1 MSQSENNCAVIFDLD
16 GTLLDTVK
24 DIANAVNDTLL
35 QFGYPTHSVSF
46 YEKNIGGGINDLID
60 RSLPKGHNISTEAY
74 IKNLDHYYKDHLNK
88 SAKVYPNVYN
98 ILDLLQDKD
107 IPMAVISNKRHPFAV
122 NTVDRFFKDYFQI
135 VIGSGPEYPL
145 KPDPTSAEHVLN
157 VLNADPAQSYFVG
170 DTEYDILTAKNSN
183 MKSLAVSWGMI
194 SREELLVHQP
204 DHIFDEPKKLLDYF
218 KEI

>member
-1 MSQSENNCAVIFDLD
+1 MNQIEDNCAVIFDLD

-60 RSLPKGHNISTEAY
+60 RSLPKGHNISTETY

-88 SAKVYPNVYN
+88 STKVYPHIYD
-98 ILDLLQDKD
+98 ILNLLQKRD

-122 NTVDRFFKDYFQI
+122 NSVDRFFKDYFQI
-135 VIGSGPEYPL
+135 VIGSGPDYPL
-145 KPDPTSAEHVLN
+145 KPNPTSAKHVLN
-157 VLNADPAQSYFVG
+157 VFNADPAKSYFVG

-194 SREELLVHQP
+194 SHEELLVHQP

>member
-1 MSQSENNCAVIFDLD
+1 MSQNDNNCAVIFDLD

-60 RSLPKGHNISTEAY
+60 RSLPKGHNISTETY

-88 SAKVYPNVYN
+88 STKVYPHIYD
-98 ILDLLQDKD
+98 ILNLLQKRD
-107 IPMAVISNKRHPFAV
+107 IPMAVISNKRHPFAL
-122 NTVDRFFKDYFQI
+122 NSVDRFFKDYFQI

-157 VLNADPAQSYFVG
+157 VLNADPAKSYFVG

-194 SREELLVHQP
+194 SHEELLVHQP

>member
-1 MSQSENNCAVIFDLD
+1 MIKSDNNCAVIFDLD

-60 RSLPKGHNISTEAY
+60 RSLPKGHNISTETY
-74 IKNLDHYYKDHLNK
+74 IKNLDYYYKEHLNK
-88 SAKVYPNVYN
+88 STKVYPHIYD
-98 ILDLLQDKD
+98 ILNLLQKRD

-122 NTVDRFFKDYFQI
+122 NSVDRFFKDYFQI
-135 VIGSGPEYPL
+135 VIGSRYNYPL

-157 VLNADPAQSYFVG
+157 VFNADPAQSFFVG
-170 DTEYDILTAKNSN
+170 DTEYDILTAKNAN
-183 MKSLAVSWGMI
+183 MMSLAVSWGMI
-194 SREELLVHQP
+194 SRDELLAHEP
-204 DHIFDEPKKLLDYF
+204 DHIFDESKKLLDF
-218 KEI
+218 FEEI

>member
-1 MSQSENNCAVIFDLD
+1 MNQIEDNCAVIFDLD
-16 GTLLDTVK
+16 GTLVDTVK

-60 RSLPKGHNISTEAY
+60 RSLPKGHNISTETY

-88 SAKVYPNVYN
+88 SAKVYPHIYD
-98 ILDLLQDKD
+98 ILNLLQKRD

-157 VLNADPAQSYFVG
+157 ILNANPVQSYFVG

>member
-1 MSQSENNCAVIFDLD
+1 MNQIEDNCAVIFDLD

-60 RSLPKGHNISTEAY
+60 RSLPKGHNISTETY

-88 SAKVYPNVYN
+88 SAKVYPHIYD
-98 ILDLLQDKD
+98 ILNLLQKRD

-122 NTVDRFFKDYFQI
+122 NSVDRFFKDYFQI

-157 VLNADPAQSYFVG
+157 VLNAEPAKSYFVG

-194 SREELLVHQP
+194 SHEELLVHQP

>member
-1 MSQSENNCAVIFDLD
+1 MSQNDNNCAVIFDLD

-60 RSLPKGHNISTEAY
+60 RSLPKGHNISTETY

-88 SAKVYPNVYN
+88 STKVYPHIYD
-98 ILDLLQDKD
+98 ILNLLQKRD

-122 NTVDRFFKDYFQI
+122 NSVDRFFKDYFQI

-157 VLNADPAQSYFVG
+157 VLNADPAKSYFVG

-183 MKSLAVSWGMI
+183 MKSIAVSWGMI
-194 SREELLVHQP
+194 SHEELLVHQP

>member
-1 MSQSENNCAVIFDLD
+1 
-16 GTLLDTVK
+16 
-24 DIANAVNDTLL
+24 
-35 QFGYPTHSVSF
+35 
-46 YEKNIGGGINDLID
+46 
-60 RSLPKGHNISTEAY
+60 
-74 IKNLDHYYKDHLNK
+74 
-88 SAKVYPNVYN
+88 
-98 ILDLLQDKD
+98 
-107 IPMAVISNKRHPFAV
+107 MAVISNKRHPFAV
-122 NTVDRFFKDYFQI
+122 NSVDRFFKDYFQI

-157 VLNADPAQSYFVG
+157 VFNADPAQSYFVG

-194 SREELLVHQP
+194 SHEELLVHQP

>member
-1 MSQSENNCAVIFDLD
+1 MSQNDNNCAVIFDLD

-107 IPMAVISNKRHPFAV
+107 IPMAVISNKRHPFAL
-122 NTVDRFFKDYFQI
+122 NTVDRFFRDYFQI
-135 VIGSGPEYPL
+135 VIGSGLEYPL

-157 VLNADPAQSYFVG
+157 VLNADPAKSYFVG

>member
-1 MSQSENNCAVIFDLD
+1 MKQIEDNCAVIFDLD
-16 GTLLDTVK
+16 GTLVDTVK

-46 YEKNIGGGINDLID
+46 YEKNIGGGINDLIN
-60 RSLPKGHNISTEAY
+60 RSLPKGHNISIETY

-88 SAKVYPNVYN
+88 SAKVYPHIYD
-98 ILDLLQDKD
+98 ILNLLQKRD

-122 NTVDRFFKDYFQI
+122 NSVDRFFKDYFQI

-157 VLNADPAQSYFVG
+157 VFNADPAQSYFVG

>member
-1 MSQSENNCAVIFDLD
+1 MSQNDNNCAVIFDLD

-60 RSLPKGHNISTEAY
+60 RSLPKGHNISTETY

-88 SAKVYPNVYN
+88 STKVYPHIYD
-98 ILDLLQDKD
+98 ILNLLQKRD

-122 NTVDRFFKDYFQI
+122 NSVDRFFKDYFQI

-157 VLNADPAQSYFVG
+157 VLNADPAKSYFVG

-194 SREELLVHQP
+194 SHEELLVHQP

>member
-1 MSQSENNCAVIFDLD
+1 MSQNDNNCAVIFDLD

-60 RSLPKGHNISTEAY
+60 RSLPKGHNISTETY

-88 SAKVYPNVYN
+88 STKVYPHIYD
-98 ILDLLQDKD
+98 ILNLLQKRD

-122 NTVDRFFKDYFQI
+122 NSVDRFFKDYFQI
-135 VIGSGPEYPL
+135 VIGSGPDYPL
-145 KPDPTSAEHVLN
+145 KPNPTSAEHVLN
-157 VLNADPAQSYFVG
+157 VFNADPAKSYFVG

-183 MKSLAVSWGMI
+183 MMSLAVSWGMI

>member
-1 MSQSENNCAVIFDLD
+1 MNQIEDNCAVIFDLD

-60 RSLPKGHNISTEAY
+60 RSLPKGHNISTETY

-88 SAKVYPNVYN
+88 SAKVYPHIYD
-98 ILDLLQDKD
+98 ILNLLQKRD
-107 IPMAVISNKRHPFAV
+107 IPMTVISNKRHPFAV
-122 NTVDRFFKDYFQI
+122 NSVDRFFKDYFQI

-157 VLNADPAQSYFVG
+157 VLNAEPAKSYFVG

-194 SREELLVHQP
+194 SHEELLVHQP
-204 DHIFDEPKKLLDYF
+204 DHIFDEPKKLLAYF

>member
-1 MSQSENNCAVIFDLD
+1 MSQIDNNYAVIFDLD
-16 GTLLDTVK
+16 GTLIDTVK

-60 RSLPKGHNISTEAY
+60 RSLPMGHNISTETY

-107 IPMAVISNKRHPFAV
+107 IPMAVISNKRHPFAL
-122 NTVDRFFKDYFQI
+122 NTVDRFFRDYFQI
-135 VIGSGPEYPL
+135 VIGSGLEYPL

-157 VLNADPAQSYFVG
+157 VLNADPAKSYFVG
-170 DTEYDILTAKNSN
+170 DTEYDVLTAKNSN